1 MHIEMCR
8 SFASLQID
16 SFHNI
21 TVAIDLQEHA
31 VLRQNEDSGLLH
43 RLNQLSTVSV
53 TLCKQLRGDG
63 IVGVYYVN
71 LCKCIYEQ
79 VVPINAW
86 KHLTLPQRGF
96 WKGDS

>member
-1 MHIEMCR
+1 MHIKMRR
-8 SFASLQID
+8 SFASLQIN

-31 VLRQNEDSGLLH
+31 VLGQNEDSGFLD
-43 RLNQLSTVSV
+43 RLNQLGTVPV
-53 TLCKQLRGDG
+53 TLCKQLGGNG
-63 IVGVYYVN
+63 IVRVNDVN
-71 LCKCIYEQ
+71 LVICIDEQ

-96 WKGDS
+96 W